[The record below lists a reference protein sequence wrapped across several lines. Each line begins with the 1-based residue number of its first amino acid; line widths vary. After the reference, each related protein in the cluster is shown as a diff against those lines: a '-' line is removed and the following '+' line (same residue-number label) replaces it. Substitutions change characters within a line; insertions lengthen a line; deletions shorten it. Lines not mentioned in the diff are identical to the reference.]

1 MDQLHGCLIS
11 ELHKLKESSKEA
23 VENTESFNQFKQYM
37 HIKRKVEDEL
47 KQLVDET
54 IASSTNHL
62 ILVCGSV
69 GDGKSH
75 LLSYLKS
82 QNPEIE
88 KHFYI
93 HNDATESNAP
103 NKTSMDTLYE
113 VLEDY
118 TDEALTTK
126 KPEKN
131 ILLAIN
137 LGTLNNFLNSKY
149 ADKFSFLY
157 DYVKVKNILEPKIE
171 DTLFDPGSYFQY
183 VNLSDYQLFSLTSDG
198 PSSQY
203 MKAAMSKLTDEV
215 DENPFYQSY
224 IQNCKKDC
232 PVSNNCPVKYNYEL
246 LMGDK
251 VKETIIKYIAELIL
265 KYKTIISSRAFF
277 NFLFNI
283 LVSSDI
289 DQAAQRDKFERYLTK
304 LNASEYLLAL
314 LPNLFFNF
322 GNFSETF
329 KSISLIDPIT
339 KRSETLD
346 TLIIKFF
353 NTNNVNKLFNDYLN
367 EDAIFSEFFE
377 IVLNE
382 IKREERVIALN
393 TLLRLYAFVP
403 KESTLSLDINDPIYD
418 KYLTNLYYWNKGNRQ
433 ELKELYTEVIN
444 SIYEWNGN
452 SESNTRMININP
464 GRNQL
469 KYTISQSVEIKQYVK
484 DLTEIDV
491 KNLDKFLPYII
502 LKFIIPG
509 NDGVVFSIRIDFPL
523 YQLLMRIN
531 EGYRPNKQDKNNYV
545 NFVDFI
551 NNILDY
557 SNQQEILT
565 ITEKSGKKSKKFLIS
580 YDEDF
585 GYEFKEKK

>member
-1 MDQLHGCLIS
+1 MNQLHSCLIS
-11 ELHKLKESSKEA
+11 ELSKLKESSKEA
-23 VENTESFNQFKQYM
+23 VENTDSFNQFKQYM
-37 HIKRKVEDEL
+37 HIKRNVEDEL
-47 KQLVDET
+47 KKLVEET
-54 IASSTNHL
+54 MASSTNHL

-103 NKTSMDTLYE
+103 NKTSMDTLSE

-118 TDEALTTK
+118 TDEALGKK

-149 ADKFSFLY
+149 ANKFSFLNK
-157 DYVKVKNILEPKIE
+157 YVKIKNILEPKIE
-171 DTLFDPGSYFQY
+171 DTLFDSSSYFQY

-203 MKAAMSKLTDEV
+203 MEEAMSKLTNQV

-224 IQNCKKDC
+224 NQGCKKDC
-232 PVSNNCPVKYNYEL
+232 PASSDCPVKYNYEL
-246 LMGDK
+246 LMEDQ
-251 VKETIIKYIAELIL
+251 VKETIIRYIAELIL

-277 NFLFNI
+277 DFLFNI
-283 LVSSDI
+283 IVGSDI
-289 DQAAQRDKFERYLTK
+289 DQAAQREKFEKYLINLDTG
-304 LNASEYLLAL
+304 EYLSAL

-322 GNFSETF
+322 GNFSNTF
-329 KSISLIDPIT
+329 KSISLIDPII

-346 TLIIKFF
+346 TLRIKFF
-353 NTNNVNKLFNDYLN
+353 NTNNISNLFDDYLN
-367 EDAIFSEFFE
+367 KDKSLDQSFKTA
-377 IVLNE
+377 LNK
-382 IKREERVIALN
+382 IKKDEKGIALN
-393 TLLRLYAFVP
+393 TLLRLYAFIP
-403 KESTLSLDINDPIYD
+403 KANTLSLNINDPIYD
-418 KYLTNLYYWNKGNRQ
+418 KFYTNLYHWNKGNKK
-433 ELKELYTEVIN
+433 ELKDLYTEVID
-444 SIYEWNGN
+444 SIYNWNGN
-452 SESNTRMININP
+452 SPSNNRMININL
-464 GRNQL
+464 GKNQL
-469 KYTISQSVEIKQYVK
+469 KYIISQTIDIKQHVK
-484 DLTEIDV
+484 DLAEIDV
-491 KNLDKFLPYII
+491 KTLDKFLPYLI

-509 NDGVVFSIRIDFPL
+509 KDDFVCSIKIDFPL
-523 YQLLMRIN
+523 YQLLIRISQ
-531 EGYRPNKQDKNNYV
+531 GYRPNKQDKNNYV

-551 NNILDY
+551 DNILEF
-557 SNQQEILT
+557 SNQKEILT
-565 ITEKSGKKSKKFLIS
+565 ITEKSGEKSKSFIIS
-580 YDEDF
+580 DDEDF

>member
-1 MDQLHGCLIS
+1 MEQLHGCLIS
-11 ELHKLKESSKEA
+11 ELRKLKESSKEA

-37 HIKRKVEDEL
+37 HIKRNIEDEL
-47 KQLVDET
+47 KQLVEEA

-103 NKTSMDTLYE
+103 NKTSMDTLFE
-113 VLEDY
+113 VLGDY
-118 TDEALTTK
+118 TDEALK
-126 KPEKN
+126 IKNPEKN

-149 ADKFSFLY
+149 ASQFSSLY

-171 DTLFDPGSYFQY
+171 DTSFDPSSYFQY

-203 MKAAMSKLTDEV
+203 MEEAMSKLTDGVE
-215 DENPFYQSY
+215 ENPFYQRY
-224 IQNCKKDC
+224 IQTCKQGC
-232 PVSNNCPVKYNYEL
+232 PASENCPVKYNYEL
-246 LMGDK
+246 LMKDQ
-251 VKETIIKYIAELIL
+251 VKETIIKYLAELIL

-283 LVSSDI
+283 LVGSDI
-289 DQAAQRDKFERYLTK
+289 DQAAQRDKFEKYLIN
-304 LNASEYLLAL
+304 LNAGEYLLAL

-353 NTNNVNKLFNDYLN
+353 NTNNISKLFNDYLN
-367 EDAIFSEFFE
+367 EDTLGESFE
-377 IVLNE
+377 LVLNK
-382 IKREERVIALN
+382 IKKEERVIALN
-393 TLLRLYAFVP
+393 TLLRLYVFIP
-403 KESTLSLDINDPIYD
+403 KKSTISLDINDSIYD
-418 KYLTNLYYWNKGNRQ
+418 KYFTNLYHWNKGNIK
-433 ELKELYTEVIN
+433 ELRHLYTEVIN

-452 SESNTRMININP
+452 SESDTRMININL

-469 KYTISQSVEIKQYVK
+469 KYTISQSVDIKQYVK
-484 DLTEIDV
+484 DLTENDV
-491 KNLDKFLPYII
+491 KTLDKFLPYII

-509 NDGVVFSIRIDFPL
+509 NDDVVFSIRIDFPL

-551 NNILDY
+551 NNILEH

-565 ITEKSGKKSKKFLIS
+565 ITEKSGKKSKSFLIS